1 MMQILLRNHDQSQ
14 RLKKITCT
22 ELRLPEV
29 IEWQGRFYRHNGQ
42 RSLFVT
48 DKQTGSRQW
57 CNVPFYRECRGA
69 RLAKLIFTPAKD

>member
-1 MMQILLRNHDQSQ
+1 MMQILLQNHDQSQ

-29 IEWQGRFYRHNGQ
+29 IEWQGRFYR
-42 RSLFVT
+42 RSGERGIL
-48 DKQTGSRQW
+48 G
-57 CNVPFYRECRGA
+57 ECRGA